1 MIPEFFVEHWWQHL
15 LHNQGTLL
23 LKGRLLF
30 RKTAAV
36 TSIPFR
42 VDAAAPAEA

>member
-1 MIPEFFVEHWWQHL
+1 VAARAAQPGHAPPQA
-15 LHNQGTLL
+15 
-23 LKGRLLF
+23 RLLF

-42 VDAAAPAEA
+42 VDTATPVEA